1 MQKPLTSSELAIIV
15 VNAEY
20 ERLHA
25 AFMMAATTV
34 AVGTRVVLF
43 GMGSGVVAFCHDWQG
58 ITSFF
63 IDETRR
69 KKMGVAGLEELR
81 SVVVEMGGELIV
93 CEAGLK
99 VMGLEREAL
108 LNGVNC
114 LGLVSILEYIGACR
128 QLVF

>member
-1 MQKPLTSSELAIIV
+1 MRKPLTSSELAIIV

-25 AFMMAATTV
+25 AFMMAAATV
-34 AVGTRVVLF
+34 AIGTRVVLF
-43 GMGSGVVAFCHDWQG
+43 GMGSGVVAFCHDWHG
-58 ITSFF
+58 VASFS

-69 KKMGVAGLEELR
+69 KKMGIAGLEELR

-93 CEAGLK
+93 CESGLK
-99 VMGLEREAL
+99 VMGLERESL
-108 LNGVNC
+108 LKGVSC
-114 LGLVSILEYIGACR
+114 LGLVSFLEYVGACR